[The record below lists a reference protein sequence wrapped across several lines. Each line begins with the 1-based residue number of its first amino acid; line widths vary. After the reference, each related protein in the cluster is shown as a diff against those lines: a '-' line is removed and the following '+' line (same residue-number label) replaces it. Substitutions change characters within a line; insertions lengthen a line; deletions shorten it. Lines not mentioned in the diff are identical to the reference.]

1 MSMTRVIKLL
11 VGQFAGIVLSLTFS
25 AVDLKFHL
33 IRKFSIGKVHHQ
45 VAHVFKRVAK
55 HLTGGLTGRLL
66 YGGYD
71 GGHLAEEQLYA
82 VASLTSAGLKSLYHS
97 RRQLLV

>member
-11 VGQFAGIVLSLTFS
+11 VGQFAGIVSSLTFS

-45 VAHVFKRVAK
+45 VAVNKNASHVRAM
-55 HLTGGLTGRLL
+55 
-66 YGGYD
+66 
-71 GGHLAEEQLYA
+71 E
-82 VASLTSAGLKSLYHS
+82 
-97 RRQLLV
+97 